1 MTRSSAL
8 ALSIVALYL
17 LAGAAAFA
25 QKPATKPNEPT
36 PPQRRADDPPQKIG
50 VLEVRLPISAKRDK
64 KFLAGLT
71 VNNFEVYEDGK
82 RQKIEKFIAPSDLPL
97 YIGLLIDTSNSVKLK
112 LPFEK
117 DAGEDFIATVT
128 TYRKKDK

>member
-1 MTRSSAL
+1 MIRSSAL
-8 ALSIVALYL
+8 ALSILALYL
-17 LAGAAAFA
+17 LAGAAASA

-50 VLEVRLPISAKRDK
+50 VLEVRLPIAAKHNK
-64 KFLAGLT
+64 KFLPGLT

-82 RQKIEKFIAPSDLPL
+82 RQKIEKFIAPSELPL

-112 LPFEK
+112 LPFE
-117 DAGEDFIATVT
+117 
-128 TYRKKDK
+128 